1 MPGGTSAGL
10 ILDAVPGLPAL
21 TWPAVMGILNVT
33 PDSFS
38 DGGRFASRDAALRQ
52 AEAMVSAGAALL
64 DVGGESTRPGAR
76 AVSVGEEL
84 DRVIPV
90 IEGLKGLTD
99 VAISLDSSKPEVMRA
114 GVAAGAALLNDV
126 RALREEG
133 ALAAAAELGVPV
145 CLMHMRGEP
154 RTMQADPDYA
164 DVSREVAAF
173 LEQRMAACVAA
184 GIAEDRLLLDPGFGF
199 GKTPAHNIELLANLR
214 ELARLGRP
222 LLVGLSRK
230 STLGVL
236 TGRGVGER
244 LAASVAAAV
253 IAAQNG
259 ASILRVHDVAE
270 TVDALKIVRAVAKAG
285 TKE

>member
-1 MPGGTSAGL
+1 MPVGTSGSQIRIGRL
-10 ILDAVPGLPAL
+10 SLDP
-21 TWPAVMGILNVT
+21 PAVMGILNVT

-52 AEAMVSAGAALL
+52 AERMLAAGAALL
-64 DVGGESTRPGAR
+64 DVGGESTRPGAQ
-76 AVSVGEEL
+76 AVTAAQEL

-90 IEGLKGLTD
+90 LEGLRQLTD
-99 VAISLDSSKPEVMRA
+99 LPVSLDTSKPEVMRA

-126 RALREEG
+126 RALRADG

-154 RTMQADPDYA
+154 GTMQAAPDYA
-164 DVSREVAAF
+164 DVCNEVANF
-173 LEQRMAACVAA
+173 LAERLAACIAA
-184 GIAEDRLLLDPGFGF
+184 GIAEDSVLLDPGFGF
-199 GKTPAHNIELLANLR
+199 GKSAAHNVELLANLR

-236 TGRGVGER
+236 TGRDVGER
-244 LAASVAAAV
+244 VAGSVAAAV
-253 IAAQNG
+253 IAALNG

-270 TVDALKIVRAVAKAG
+270 TVDALRIVRAVVESG
-285 TKE
+285 TRA